1 MNAQLYTVVHLI
13 IRSPWYLKNSRTHTP
28 IFKAMPACRGRR
40 VHTTMPCG
48 ILRLFLTIGLCAMAG
63 CGGGFL
69 GDNPDASQMEKTI
82 FDTHDADSIGR

>member
-1 MNAQLYTVVHLI
+1 
-13 IRSPWYLKNSRTHTP
+13 
-28 IFKAMPACRGRR
+28 
-40 VHTTMPCG
+40 MPCG